1 MIVNICYWITLSMM
15 ILPISIF
22 LRNKFSYKS
31 STPLLFAA
39 FFGTAAALLYVMI
52 AAFWFPLSTKVA
64 WMWLILNLILAI
76 FHGKKWLKEVG
87 FNVHLKALTPYSL
100 SVLIGMIAIVW
111 ASTSAPILT
120 DEGTY
125 FEPTIRWLREYGW
138 VKGLGN
144 LHFFLAT
151 ASPWHAL
158 EALFQSV
165 WGATTVHVLNSWW
178 LLISFIQLFQLASI
192 EKNKSFGYLLWIP
205 VVMLPYWLLT
215 ASSASTDV
223 AGWLWVFWGM
233 YGILIQSN
241 EEEFPAWVAVLFGL
255 MAFIIKPTFLPAL
268 LFFSSWFIIKNHPNR
283 FRVVLISSLFL
294 GVWMLKNVRLTGY
307 YLFPNTI
314 LNTYFKHTIPQHIIS
329 YYFDPY
335 FRFGNGLT
343 MQQYHTLATS
353 ELIVKWF
360 NPCRFES
367 VVAFVTIIIWSA
379 FGMGCWFQSTM
390 KNRTHKWIWA
400 ASGLYLL
407 IIACTSPQ
415 GRFYAMVPIVLG
427 LGLFQPVIQ
436 RWKRIF
442 PIATLIVV
450 FFVLFQQNWGF
461 TDGLHPAQTKKLR
474 HQIDQFIWPQTNPTP
489 TYSKQQCGRLQY
501 YSPPNA
507 SYFWWI
513 GNGPLPSVNQQE
525 IQYFSQLGWH
535 PEPIGNSPAEGYQTV
550 YEKP

>member
-1 MIVNICYWITLSMM
+1 M
-15 ILPISIF
+15 ILPIGIF
-22 LRNKFSYKS
+22 FRDKFISNS
-31 STPLLFAA
+31 TTPLLFAA
-39 FFGTAAALLYVMI
+39 FFGTAATLLYVMI
-52 AAFWFPLSTKVA
+52 VAFWLPLNTKVA
-64 WMWLILNLILAI
+64 WMWLIINLIIVLYN
-76 FHGKKWLKEVG
+76 GKKWRNEKR
-87 FNVHLKALTPYSL
+87 FNIHFKALAPYSW
-100 SVLIGMIAIVW
+100 SVLIGIFAIVW

-151 ASPWHAL
+151 ASPWHAF

-165 WGATTVHVLNSWW
+165 WQISTVHALNSWW
-178 LLISFIQLFQLASI
+178 LLISFVQLFQLAAV
-192 EKNKSFGYLLWIP
+192 EKNKNFGYLLWIP
-205 VVMLPYWLLT
+205 IIMLPYWLIM

-241 EEEFPAWVAVLFGL
+241 DKEFPSWVAVLFGL
-255 MAFIIKPTFLPAL
+255 MAFNIKPTFMPAL
-268 LFFSSWFIIKNHPNR
+268 LVFTVYFLVKNHTHR
-283 FRVVLISSLFL
+283 FRLLFISTLFIS
-294 GVWMLKNVRLTGY
+294 VWMMKNVRLTGY

-314 LNTYFKHTIPQHIIS
+314 LNTEFKYAIPQYIIS

-343 MQQYHTLATS
+343 VQQYHTLATS
-353 ELIVKWF
+353 ELLVKWF
-360 NPCRFES
+360 GQCRFES
-367 VVAFVTIIIWSA
+367 IVALITIVLWCA
-379 FGMGCWFQSTM
+379 FGIGCRFKLNM
-390 KNRTHKWIWA
+390 KNQTYTWIWA

-415 GRFYAMVPIVLG
+415 GRFYAIVPIVMG

-442 PIATLIVV
+442 PMVTLGVV
-450 FFVLFQQNWGF
+450 LFVLFQTKWGF
-461 TDGLHPAQTKKLR
+461 TDGIHPAQSKKLTY
-474 HQIDQFIWPQTNPTP
+474 QIDQFIWPQTNPTP
-489 TYSKQQCGRLQY
+489 TYSKQQCGRLHY
-501 YSPPNA
+501 YSPPKG
-507 SYFWWI
+507 SYFWWV

-525 IQYFSQLGWH
+525 IQFFEQLGWH
-535 PEPIGNSPAEGYQTV
+535 PEPIGSSPAEGYQTV
-550 YEKP
+550 YERP